1 MPSPHPGGDLAILL
15 LAVGG
20 KIGKYRLVWQ
30 GDPGMQPGGGVGTN
44 LIRLVE
50 WENVRSDD
58 LKPDRI
64 VGYRGIV
71 AKWGCSV
78 FLYFWSDSK

>member
-30 GDPGMQPGGGVGTN
+30 GDPGMQPGGTAGID
-44 LIRLVE
+44 LIRVIE
-50 WENVRSDD
+50 WGQAGSDA
-58 LKPDRI
+58 LKPYKI
-64 VGYRGIV
+64 VCYSGIV
-71 AKWGCSV
+71 ET
-78 FLYFWSDSK
+78 